1 MKRSIHLLAIDPQND
16 FCDLPVSWLPPDPL
30 AGVAGAR
37 ISPQLPVAGA
47 HADML
52 RLAGLIGEGVAGLSD
67 ITITLDSHAHV
78 GIERTTF
85 WVGGD
90 GGAVAPFTA
99 IAAAQVRRGEYRP
112 RDAARTGRVLNYM
125 DTLEALGRDVL
136 VVWPVHCQV
145 GTWGHAVHA
154 AVRAACNAWEVRRQT
169 GVRHVIKGTNAY
181 TEHYSPLRAEV
192 TDPHDPSTA
201 LNTAL
206 IGQLAR
212 ADIVMVAGEASSHC
226 VRRGVED
233 LAAHWPDGHL
243 ERLLLVADCM
253 SPVGGFEAAA
263 QAFLGDMRDRGLQII
278 NAVQATALLHENA
291 H

>member
-16 FCDLPVSWLPPDPL
+16 FCDLPESWLPPDPL
-30 AGVAGAR
+30 AAATGAR
-37 ISPQLPVAGA
+37 VRPQLPVAGA

-52 RLAGLIGEGVAGLSD
+52 RLAGLIGEGAAGLSD
-67 ITITLDSHAHV
+67 ITITLDSHAYV

-85 WVGGD
+85 WAGAD
-90 GGAVAPFTA
+90 GGAVAPFTT
-99 IAAAQVRRGEYRP
+99 ITAAQVRRGEYRP
-112 RDAARTGRVLNYM
+112 RDATCTVRVLAYL

-154 AVRAACNAWEVRRQT
+154 AVRAACNAWEVRRQA
-169 GVRHVIKGTNAY
+169 GVGHVIKGTNAY

-201 LNTAL
+201 LNTVL

-212 ADIVMVAGEASSHC
+212 ADVVLVAGEASSHC

-243 ERLLLVADCM
+243 GRLVLVADCM

-278 NAVQATALLHENA
+278 DAVQATALLHENA

>member
-16 FCDLPVSWLPPDPL
+16 FCDLPDAWLPPDPL
-30 AGVAGAR
+30 ASAAGAR
-37 ISPQLPVAGA
+37 LRPQLPVAGA

-52 RLAGLIGEGVAGLSD
+52 RLAAMVREGIQGLSE
-67 ITITLDSHAHV
+67 ITLTLDSHAYV
-78 GIERTTF
+78 GIERTPF
-85 WVGGD
+85 WASGNGGT
-90 GGAVAPFTA
+90 VAPFTA
-99 IAAAQVRRGEYRP
+99 ITAAQVRRGEYRP
-112 RDAARTGRVLNYM
+112 RDAASSGRVLAYL
-125 DTLEALGRDVL
+125 DALEALGRDVL
-136 VVWPVHCQV
+136 VVWPVHCQL

-154 AVRAACNAWEVRRQT
+154 AVRAACNAWEETHQR

-192 TDPHDPSTA
+192 PDPADPATA

-212 ADIVMVAGEASSHC
+212 ADVVMVAGEASSHC

-243 ERLLLVADCM
+243 DRLLLVADCM

-263 QAFLGDMRDRGLQII
+263 QAFLEDMRGRGLQII
-278 NAVQATALLHENA
+278 DAAQAGAILRDNAA
-291 H
+291 